1 MRNTVSAIST
11 AEKSSANCGEELRK
25 LRKRLPH
32 FAGAENFPSR
42 LPYGGA
48 GGAIVGQLIIPV
60 PVLGAV
66 VGGTIGTLVGKA
78 AGHGEGFLA
87 SKLIKDKPVDLPVI
101 VRNTVYTVTVVHTVT
116 VDLTVTLV
124 HIYCDISANI
134 L

>member
-1 MRNTVSAIST
+1 MSWETYDPRIQRPGGQFKGGSCDTMTTVSAI
-11 AEKSSANCGEELRK
+11 CGEEFRK

-60 PVLGAV
+60 PVLG
-66 VGGTIGTLVGKA
+66 GTIGTLVGKA

-101 VRNTVYTVTVVHTVT
+101 VRNKYSR
-116 VDLTVTLV
+116 
-124 HIYCDISANI
+124 YDINI
-134 L
+134 